1 MKIYVSISN
10 EEQSFQRYIPRS
22 FLSFWRRKMWKDRRT
37 ASPSINQKN
46 VSVRVEEL
54 MIHRPSSFDYSNL
67 PADFS
72 PKIMREMKKQ
82 KQDGARI
89 LALIPPP
96 VHPLILV
103 AFAYFWRSSS
113 QRGRKWSRVCAE
125 VDGKID
131 FRRKPHPL
139 PASSSE
145 SVRALAKYFASSVR
159 RCVVARNSLETIWPW
174 SRNS

>member
-1 MKIYVSISN
+1 
-10 EEQSFQRYIPRS
+10 
-22 FLSFWRRKMWKDRRT
+22 MWKSRRT
-37 ASPSINQKN
+37 AFQASPSINQKN
-46 VSVRVEEL
+46 VSVRVEKL
-54 MIHRPSSFDYSNL
+54 MIHRLSSFDYSNL

-72 PKIMREMKKQ
+72 PKIMREVKKQ
-82 KQDGARI
+82 KQDDARI
-89 LALIPPP
+89 LELIPPP
-96 VHPLILV
+96 VYPFILV

-139 PASSSE
+139 PPSSSE